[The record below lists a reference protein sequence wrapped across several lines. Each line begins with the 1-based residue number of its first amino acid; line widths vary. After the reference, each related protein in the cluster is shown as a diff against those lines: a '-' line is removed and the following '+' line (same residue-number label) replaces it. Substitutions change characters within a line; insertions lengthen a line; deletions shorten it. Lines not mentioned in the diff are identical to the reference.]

1 MREEGREDQVIICR
15 CRDVTE
21 NEVREAIAQGYDD
34 IELLKRKTK
43 IATGT
48 CGGRT
53 CLPLVRRI
61 LAQETGR
68 ELEDIPLPRDRSP
81 IIPVP
86 LRFAA
91 GERSEGER

>member
-1 MREEGREDQVIICR
+1 MNQRSKNQNVIVCR

-21 NEVREAIAQGYDD
+21 EDINEAISNGYNT

-53 CLPLVRRI
+53 CLPLVRTI
-61 LAQETGR
+61 LARETGKSP
-68 ELEDIPLPRDRSP
+68 DQIPLPRERSP
-81 IIPVP
+81 VVP
-86 LRFAA
+86 LPVKFAA
-91 GERSEGER
+91 GEKGESHD